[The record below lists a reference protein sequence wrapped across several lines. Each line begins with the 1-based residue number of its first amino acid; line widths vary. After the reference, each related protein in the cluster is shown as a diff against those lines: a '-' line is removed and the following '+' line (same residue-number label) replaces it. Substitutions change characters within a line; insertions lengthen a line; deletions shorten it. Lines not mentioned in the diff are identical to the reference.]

1 MKKNFTVRRGAL
13 DGVEMFLAVARHRN
27 FRRAAAELG
36 VTPSAA
42 GQAVR
47 ALETRLGVALF
58 VRTTRSV
65 GMTEAG
71 ERFLAEAEPAYQA
84 LAAAG
89 AAASDLGGRPAGLLR
104 IAVPRAVVP
113 LIVRPVL
120 ASFASAYPDIA
131 LEIAASEEFVDIASL
146 GFDAG
151 MRMGQYIANDMIA
164 LRLTPPIKMV
174 VAASPEYLSRR
185 GTPQKLG
192 DLQRH
197 ACLRL
202 RRSAGGASP
211 WRFATKRG
219 PIEVVT
225 RGPLIAGDFLT
236 LLDAAIDGVGLI
248 QAPEPV
254 VVASCKAGALRQ
266 VLTGFAPQTPGVFLY
281 YPDRRQVL
289 PKLRAFIDHLKAHLP
304 PTPTLDG
311 YRNHP
316 DESITPLLK
325 EKTWA
330 PVVVDPSHSVGKAAY
345 VPAAALAAVAYG
357 ADGLCIESHVDPS
370 KGIGDDPKQAI
381 TPDMLAKTIRHARQ
395 LWALSRGV

>member
-13 DGVEMFLAVARHRN
+13 DGVEMFLAVARHRS

-104 IAVPRAVVP
+104 LAVPRAVVP
-113 LIVRPVL
+113 LIIRPIL
-120 ASFASAYPDIA
+120 ASFAATYPDIE
-131 LEIAASEEFVDIASL
+131 LEIAASEEFVDIASQ

-151 MRMGQYIANDMIA
+151 MRMGQFIANDMTA
-164 LRLTPPIKMV
+164 VRLTPPFRMV
-174 VAASPEYLSRR
+174 VVASPGYLARR
-185 GTPQKLG
+185 GVPTKPL
-192 DLQRH
+192 DLQAH

-202 RRSAGGASP
+202 RRTIGGASP
-211 WRFATKRG
+211 WRLVDKG
-219 PIEVVT
+219 KPLEIIVQ
-225 RGPLIAGDFLT
+225 GPLIAGDFPT
-236 LLDAAIDGVGLI
+236 LLDAAVDGVGLA
-248 QAPEPV
+248 QVPEPV
-254 VVASCKAGALRQ
+254 AVAPVRAGTLQA
-266 VLTGFAPQTPGVFLY
+266 VLIAYAPQTPGVFLY

-289 PKLRAFIDHLKAHLP
+289 PKLRAFIKHVKARLP
-304 PTPTLDG
+304 
-311 YRNHP
+311 
-316 DESITPLLK
+316 E
-325 EKTWA
+325 A
-330 PVVVDPSHSVGKAAY
+330 PVM
-345 VPAAALAAVAYG
+345 
-357 ADGLCIESHVDPS
+357 
-370 KGIGDDPKQAI
+370 GDDQ
-381 TPDMLAKTIRHARQ
+381 R
-395 LWALSRGV
+395 